1 MNSEDYRRL
10 DRQTLWHPYSHYDQ
24 IQEEEFPV
32 IRGGQGIY
40 LYDVEGNEYLDAI
53 ASWWC
58 CNLGHGQPR
67 LVNRLKEQADKL
79 QHSIL
84 GNQSHP
90 PAVKLAERL
99 VKLTGGQ
106 RRVHFGS
113 DGASAVE
120 AALKIALQYWFN
132 RGEKGRT
139 KFAYLA
145 GDYHGDTL
153 GAVSVGFVPGFHTPY
168 RQALP
173 EQLSAPAPDCV
184 DCPYD
189 ETPESCDVPC
199 FQPMAELLENNKE
212 QLAGVIVEPLCQAAM
227 GMNIYPPRYLQ
238 ALAKKCNESDILL
251 IDDEIAMGLGRT
263 GTMWAYQ
270 QADIR
275 PDIICVGKGLAG
287 GYLPI
292 SAAVVDEEIYEEFE
306 TPPRDHTFMHG
317 HTFAGN
323 PLGAAVGLE
332 NLDIYREEDILQR
345 VRKLA
350 EVLREEFGDL
360 EDLPEVQAVR
370 TLGLLG
376 VAYLDDTEG
385 RGSERAETVKQ
396 KLLRK
401 GIMLRPLGNVLY
413 IMPPYI
419 IEENQLKN
427 VINEIKRTI
436 EQEDF

>member
-1 MNSEDYRRL
+1 METEDYRRL

-24 IQEEEFPV
+24 IQKDDFPV
-32 IRGGQGIY
+32 IGTGEGVY
-40 LYDVEGNEYLDAI
+40 LYDLEGKEYLDGI

-58 CNLGHGQPR
+58 CNLGHGHPR
-67 LVNRLKEQADKL
+67 LIRRLKKQAGKL

-90 PAVKLAERL
+90 PAVNLAERL

-120 AALKIALQYWFN
+120 AALKIALQYWYN
-132 RGEKGRT
+132 LDKESKN
-139 KFAYLA
+139 KFAYLE

-153 GAVSVGFVPGFHTPY
+153 GAVSVGFLPGFHAPY
-168 RQALP
+168 RKGVP

-184 DCPYD
+184 DCPHGKQ
-189 ETPESCDVPC
+189 PEGCDVPC
-199 FQPMAELLENNKE
+199 FEPMEQLLEDNKE

-227 GMNIYPPRYLQ
+227 GMNIYPPQYLQ
-238 ALAKKCNESDILL
+238 TLAEKCRESDVLL

-263 GTMWAYQ
+263 GKMWAYQ
-270 QADIR
+270 HADIR
-275 PDIICVGKGLAG
+275 PDIICAGKALAG

-292 SAAVVDEEIYEEFE
+292 SAAIVDEAIYSAFE
-306 TPPRDHTFMHG
+306 SPPRENSFMHG

-323 PLGAAVGLE
+323 PLAAAVALE
-332 NLDIYREEDILQR
+332 NLDVYREENILDR

-350 EVLREEFGDL
+350 EIMRQEFPGVEKL
-360 EDLPEVQAVR
+360 SPVKATK

-376 VAYLDDTEG
+376 VAYLDDSG
-385 RGSERAETVKQ
+385 GKGSERAQTVKQ
-396 KLLRK
+396 KLLEK
-401 GIMLRPLGNVLY
+401 GIMIRPLGNVVYL
-413 IMPPYI
+413 MPPYI
-419 IEENQLKN
+419 IEEKQLRN
-427 VINEIKRTI
+427 TI
-436 EQEDF
+436 EEIRQTIEDNF